1 MIKKII
7 PSLITYLFNIFCCT
21 NRKLDREITQNPQIL
36 VYKLQSIKKNFTY
49 LHNLIFYSPDSRSQ
63 LNWPSTTVLLF
74 KQKTSEDD
82 ATTLPPSRPS
92 QQLIRGRD
100 YCISGSLSAI
110 LCNTA
115 FLAASAPRT
124 TDVRSESSTWSTPP
138 PPPVFLR
145 PQLRPQLSSRGM
157 ISLFH
162 CEK

>member
-1 MIKKII
+1 MNHVGKINHLYFLTNICHLEGLLIKIFDSFLSPILKNYQPGRVEMIKKII
-7 PSLITYLFNIFCCT
+7 PSLITYLFNIFCWT

-92 QQLIRGRD
+92 
-100 YCISGSLSAI
+100 
-110 LCNTA
+110 
-115 FLAASAPRT
+115 
-124 TDVRSESSTWSTPP
+124 
-138 PPPVFLR
+138 
-145 PQLRPQLSSRGM
+145 
-157 ISLFH
+157 
-162 CEK
+162 